1 MLARFISSR
10 EDAKFLSNSH
20 GDTKPQSFLFAV
32 NFFRKRNRHPQISS
46 FKKTSRLSDFARN
59 TFAKIRG
66 YSWFLFLTLRLGGFA
81 RKKTFPQPKPRERKI
96 IHIKKKSFRTF
107 YERERR
113 RRTATNASPPIP
125 ANSPNA
131 DGSGISGEGGV
142 GCSGSGA
149 GGKTGGDSVRDF
161 VKIC

>member
-1 MLARFISSR
+1 MKQMHA
-10 EDAKFLSNSH
+10 DFLL
-20 GDTKPQSFLFAV
+20 K
-32 NFFRKRNRHPQISS
+32 
-46 FKKTSRLSDFARN
+46 KKTSRLGGFARKA
-59 TFAKIRG
+59 FAKIRV

-96 IHIKKKSFRTF
+96 IHIKKKLFRIF

-113 RRTATNASPPIP
+113 RRAATNASPPIP
-125 ANSPNA
+125 ANNPNA

-142 GCSGSGA
+142 GCSGAGS
-149 GGKTGGDSVRDF
+149 GGKTGGVSVRDF

>member
-1 MLARFISSR
+1 MVNSLLQPKQASA
-10 EDAKFLSNSH
+10 DFL
-20 GDTKPQSFLFAV
+20 
-32 NFFRKRNRHPQISS
+32 
-46 FKKTSRLSDFARN
+46 FKKTSRLGGFARKA
-59 TFAKIRG
+59 FAKIRV
-66 YSWFLFLTLRLGGFA
+66 YSWFLFFNFAAWRLRA
-81 RKKTFPQPKPRERKI
+81 KKTFPQPKPRERKI

-131 DGSGISGEGGV
+131 DGSGTAGSAGTSGPGAGTTGGV
-142 GCSGSGA
+142 
-149 GGKTGGDSVRDF
+149 SVRDF